1 MQIHAEFGIMVPMQF
16 VFLVHE
22 PPYKKCSERQAL
34 QEAFRLSELKP
45 KVPVKLNELSVLRA
59 NQQTTKSIGIAA
71 AWSLYAP
78 SLLEMPCW
86 TVLDAAQR
94 PLFIA
99 HSWTEMAVKCSA
111 NGLEM
116 PSHVKLLA

>member
-59 NQQTTKSIGIAA
+59 N
-71 AWSLYAP
+71 
-78 SLLEMPCW
+78 
-86 TVLDAAQR
+86 
-94 PLFIA
+94 
-99 HSWTEMAVKCSA
+99 
-111 NGLEM
+111 
-116 PSHVKLLA
+116 